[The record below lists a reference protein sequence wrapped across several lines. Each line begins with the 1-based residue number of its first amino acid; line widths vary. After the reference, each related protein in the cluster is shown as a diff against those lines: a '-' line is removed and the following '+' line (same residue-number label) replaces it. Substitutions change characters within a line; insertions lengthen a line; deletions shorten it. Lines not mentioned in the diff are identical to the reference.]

1 MSAMNRYF
9 YFVLCST
16 ALLFASCSNP
26 LDKEFNRET
35 AEADFT
41 RLVKLGKVDSTDASM
56 MAHFMV
62 EHNLIGAQVLE
73 IGATYR
79 DILGEAKAFWRHSG
93 KVAPARG
100 EEKVPRPSAVTVEAK
115 ADIKKIQQSE
125 WSSSL
130 PYTLTISNISEK
142 PIKAFKGRFIF
153 TDAFGEPLHEVEYK
167 YLNVLQPNDIVE
179 QQVNFRILHIVSPN
193 KIVQYSEHNPFAVRW
208 QADSV
213 ISE

>member
-1 MSAMNRYF
+1 MNRNF
-9 YFVLCST
+9 YFALCS

-41 RLVKLGKVDSTDASM
+41 RLVKLGKVDSADASV

-79 DILGEAKAFWRHSG
+79 DILGEAKVFWKRSG
-93 KVAPARG
+93 KDAPAM
-100 EEKVPRPSAVTVEAK
+100 EQKKSPLPSVVTVEAR
-115 ADIKKIQQSE
+115 ANVKKIQQSE

-130 PYTLTISNISEK
+130 PYILTISNISER
-142 PIKAFKGRFIF
+142 PVRAFKGRFIF

-167 YLNVLQPNDIVE
+167 YLNVLQPRDIVE
-179 QQVNFRILHIVSPN
+179 QQVSFRILHIVSPN
-193 KIVQYSEHNPFAVRW
+193 KIVQYSEHNPFTVQW

-213 ISE
+213 ITD